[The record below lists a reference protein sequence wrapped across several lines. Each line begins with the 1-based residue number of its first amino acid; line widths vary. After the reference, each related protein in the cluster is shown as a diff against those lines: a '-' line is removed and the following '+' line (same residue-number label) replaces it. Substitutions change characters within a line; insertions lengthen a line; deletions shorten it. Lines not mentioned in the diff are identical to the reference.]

1 MRQHNSLL
9 FLLPFIG
16 SNFFTR
22 VMIPLMLSSISSVLF
37 SIRLTLLVPS
47 CLLSLI
53 SHARIRRPLL
63 SFVTHMTSLTRLRD
77 EFEPLRAQLLPHHPC
92 VSLMDALAEV
102 RNEETHLQDAG
113 PLVGFFYLGC
123 TFFGCSSWC
132 SHATDLSSG
141 CSVCCSWCQY

>member
-1 MRQHNSLL
+1 
-9 FLLPFIG
+9 
-16 SNFFTR
+16 
-22 VMIPLMLSSISSVLF
+22 MLSSISSVLF

-63 SFVTHMTSLTRLRD
+63 SFVAHMTSLTRLRD

-113 PLVGFFYLGC
+113 LLWV
-123 TFFGCSSWC
+123 SSI
-132 SHATDLSSG
+132 
-141 CSVCCSWCQY
+141 